1 MPTLNPR
8 INVTLSPSLD
18 LLVSELAGLER
29 VSKST
34 VLRELLEAAEPG
46 LRQAIALMKAAQGA
60 SAKVRQNLAT
70 DMQAGLRDLERSRD
84 NMVATIAHHHSDL
97 VDQAQTVRGR
107 RQLQP
112 ARLRRGVAD
121 TPAPAE
127 AARPALAVGKTAR
140 KTTPPLIG
148 VVSPPKTG
156 KTGKR
161 KGG

>member
-34 VLRELLEAAEPG
+34 VLRELLESVEPG
-46 LRQAIALMKAAQGA
+46 LRQAIALMKAAEGA

-70 DMQAGLRDLERSRD
+70 DMQAGLRDLERSRES
-84 NMVATIAHHHSDL
+84 MIATIAHNHSDL
-97 VDQAQTVRGR
+97 VDQAQSVRGR
-107 RQLQP
+107 R
-112 ARLRRGVAD
+112 RRQQAPLGAVAD
-121 TPAPAE
+121 APAPAK
-127 AARPALAVGKTAR
+127 AARPALAEGKTAR

-156 KTGKR
+156 KAGKR